1 MICFFFFKQK
11 TAYEMRISDWSSDVC
26 SSDLLQHAPDDVIML
41 GRPEMPFLEAPAV
54 DDVADQIERLAIDMV
69 EEVDQ
74 QIGVASARAEMDVAD
89 PNRAI
94 AAPLADEAL
103 RHMRV
108 GGAGI
113 GQARRDRRGG
123 RQGVGWGKKGTV

>member
-1 MICFFFFKQK
+1 
-11 TAYEMRISDWSSDVC
+11 
-26 SSDLLQHAPDDVIML
+26 ML

-94 AAPLADEAL
+94 AAPLADDAL

-108 GGAGI
+108 GGEGI
-113 GQARRDRRGG
+113 GNARRY
-123 RQGVGWGKKGTV
+123 RQGRDGGHVALLKQPLADRESSSLHP

>member
-1 MICFFFFKQK
+1 MI
-11 TAYEMRISDWSSDVC
+11 AGDIDDAGAALRA
-26 SSDLLQHAPDDVIML
+26 LQHAPDDVIML

-94 AAPLADEAL
+94 AAPLADDVL

-108 GGAGI
+108 GGDGRGTA
-113 GQARRDRRGG
+113 RDRKSTG
-123 RQGVGWGKKGTV
+123 QNSSQ

>member
-1 MICFFFFKQK
+1 MCMIFFFKQK
-11 TAYEMRISDWSSDVC
+11 TAYEVRISDWSSDVC
-26 SSDLLQHAPDDVIML
+26 SSDL
-41 GRPEMPFLEAPAV
+41 
-54 DDVADQIERLAIDMV
+54 MV

-94 AAPLADEAL
+94 AAPLADDAL

-108 GGAGI
+108 GGEGI
-113 GQARRDRRGG
+113 GKARRDRQGRDRGHVAKSGSASG
-123 RQGVGWGKKGTV
+123 RARVCQIV

>member
-1 MICFFFFKQK
+1 
-11 TAYEMRISDWSSDVC
+11 
-26 SSDLLQHAPDDVIML
+26 ML
-41 GRPEMPFLEAPAV
+41 GGPDMPFLAGPSV

-94 AAPLADEAL
+94 AAPLADDAL

-108 GGAGI
+108 GGEGI
-113 GQARRDRRGG
+113 GKARRDRDRKRVGKGKGVSVRVDLGG
-123 RQGVGWGKKGTV
+123 RSVIKKKRSTKQDK

>member
-1 MICFFFFKQK
+1 
-11 TAYEMRISDWSSDVC
+11 MRISDWSSDVC
-26 SSDLLQHAPDDVIML
+26 SSDL
-41 GRPEMPFLEAPAV
+41 
-54 DDVADQIERLAIDMV
+54 IERLAIDMV

-94 AAPLADEAL
+94 AAPLADDAL

-113 GQARRDRRGG
+113 GKARRDRQGRDRGHVALLKQPLAAPG
-123 RQGVGWGKKGTV
+123 LDT